1 MTTQTESIK
10 VKANKSLR
18 TFTIRKYINEKL
30 FVKYRTIEL
39 NQDEFDREEMITEND
54 WKHFLK
60 SDDYYKV

>member
-10 VKANKSLR
+10 VKANQSLR

-39 NQDEFDREEMITEND
+39 NQDEFDREEMNTE
-54 WKHFLK
+54 KRLETIF
-60 SDDYYKV
+60 KVR